1 MTSISSLI
9 PFTFVS
15 LAETVDLRRCGQV
28 AYWAGLPYTFGLC
41 VLGSDGSYEGNPTL
55 NNLAPIARSLD
66 TFSKIVGQYVS
77 WLAVFMVLVQFSI
90 VLGRYVF
97 GLGSIA
103 AQETVI
109 YSHGLLFMLGA
120 AYTLQKGGHVR
131 VDIFYAKA
139 GPKRQATID
148 LLGSLFLLIPVS
160 IIILLASWKYI
171 SGSWQIM
178 EGSVENSGLPYVY
191 LLKSVIIVFC
201 GMMILQ
207 GVSTILHAILVL
219 GDKEAMPS
227 NEIQTE
233 L

>member
-1 MTSISSLI
+1 MNKLASIAL
-9 PFTFVS
+9 
-15 LAETVDLRRCGQV
+15 
-28 AYWAGLPYTFGLC
+28 
-41 VLGSDGSYEGNPTL
+41 
-55 NNLAPIARSLD
+55 SLD
-66 TFSKIVGQYVS
+66 AFSEFVGRYVS
-77 WLAVFMVLVQFSI
+77 WLALFMVLAQFSI

-97 GLGSIA
+97 GIGSVA
-103 AQETVI
+103 FQETII

-139 GPKRQATID
+139 TPKLRSLID

-160 IIILLASWKYI
+160 IIILLASWQYI

-178 EGSVENSGLPYVY
+178 EGSFEISGLPYVY
-191 LLKSVIIVFC
+191 LLKSVILVFC

-207 GVSTILHAILVL
+207 GISTILHAILVL
-219 GDKEAMPS
+219 RDQETMPA